1 MGEQVKLFIKPIAL
15 ALLLI
20 PMTACQPDANKIALQ
35 IGQPPDSAVK
45 LRSMETRRY
54 DNVDNATALAAS
66 TQALQDLGFVISES
80 SLEVGV
86 LVGSKNRDAVEA
98 GEVAAQVA
106 LTIALAMLGSY
117 HNPTWDEKQT
127 IHVTLVAIPVEN
139 SKQMDIRANFA
150 RKVVRSDGTAR
161 VELILEPEIYQQFF
175 EKISTSVFL
184 EGHEI

>member
-1 MGEQVKLFIKPIAL
+1 MKFFIKPIVL
-15 ALLLI
+15 ALLLAPI
-20 PMTACQPDANKIALQ
+20 TACQPDANKIALQ

-45 LRSMETRRY
+45 LRSIETRRY
-54 DNVDNATALAAS
+54 DDVDSAVVLAAS

-86 LVGSKNRDAVEA
+86 LVGSKNRDAVET

-106 LTIALAMLGSY
+106 LTIAFAMLGSHY
-117 HNPTWDEKQT
+117 TPTWDDNQT

-150 RKVVRSDGTAR
+150 RKVVRTDGTTR
-161 VELILEPEIYQQFF
+161 VELIMEPEIYQQFF